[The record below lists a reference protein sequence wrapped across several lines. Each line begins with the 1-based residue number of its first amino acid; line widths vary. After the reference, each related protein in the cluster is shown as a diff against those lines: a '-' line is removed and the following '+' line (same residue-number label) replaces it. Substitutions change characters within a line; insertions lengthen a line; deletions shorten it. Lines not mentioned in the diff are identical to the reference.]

1 MGYNTEGQSGFFK
14 CPNNQFIVK
23 ELAVIS
29 IDDKARDIHGV
40 RRMLSKPPFKWD
52 DLPKQ
57 YKTMNLWIM
66 RNYYEI
72 LWDAGDIPYNTLND
86 ALDIILKDVVYI
98 YVKIAK
104 KIQMQGPS
112 IGRSL
117 ELYYQLEERIEDM
130 KPQDIAYL
138 TKDFILKFAPT
149 KIDRI

>member
-1 MGYNTEGQSGFFK
+1 
-14 CPNNQFIVK
+14 
-23 ELAVIS
+23 
-29 IDDKARDIHGV
+29 
-40 RRMLSKPPFKWD
+40 MLSKPPFKWD

-98 YVKIAK
+98 YVK
-104 KIQMQGPS
+104 GPS